1 MRKIILTV
9 STLLFLATGHTQ
21 TRGVP
26 YTGKIPTFPT
36 AKNYIA
42 QTECEVTLDGM
53 HVIKNDSCGYN
64 NAYVFI
70 ARANRYGFEAMFL
83 EAKRILLSYKA
94 FPESQRNLSY
104 FKPTIMQGYGTMS
117 LIDEAFYIKNG
128 KLDYIALEKKALSK
142 DEYCTYLTYNIVF
155 MRLTLT
161 IFSTNKMVG
170 FYLTETKPM
179 K

>member
-1 MRKIILTV
+1 
-9 STLLFLATGHTQ
+9 
-21 TRGVP
+21 
-26 YTGKIPTFPT
+26 
-36 AKNYIA
+36 
-42 QTECEVTLDGM
+42 
-53 HVIKNDSCGYN
+53 
-64 NAYVFI
+64 
-70 ARANRYGFEAMFL
+70 
-83 EAKRILLSYKA
+83 
-94 FPESQRNLSY
+94 
-104 FKPTIMQGYGTMS
+104 MQGYGTMI

-128 KLDYIALEKKALSK
+128 KLDYIELEKKALSK